1 MVIIG
6 HPSKDFLSDNFATGH
21 AIYILKKLLI
31 KFILKF

>member
-6 HPSKDFLSDNFATGH
+6 HSSIDFLSGNFTTGH